1 MGCSDYPKCI
11 LVKKNS
17 MNAASAKQLNDDSN
31 ESWKWSFGKS
41 GEGQLCGCLRRL
53 ADARIFVDRVIH
65 EKLEVVLIGMT
76 VLKKFKVTQF
86 NGKMSIESP

>member
-1 MGCSDYPKCI
+1 
-11 LVKKNS
+11 

-31 ESWKWSFGKS
+31 QSRKWSFGKIRW
-41 GEGQLCGCLRRL
+41 GQLCGCLRRL

>member
-1 MGCSDYPKCI
+1 LECSDYPKYV

-17 MNAASAKQLNDDSN
+17 MNATSVKQLNDDSN

-41 GEGQLCGCLRRL
+41 GEAVMWLPPRRL

-86 NGKMSIESP
+86 NGKMSIQSP

>member
-1 MGCSDYPKCI
+1 MMILMRAGNGL
-11 LVKKNS
+11 LVKV
-17 MNAASAKQLNDDSN
+17 
-31 ESWKWSFGKS
+31 GR
-41 GEGQLCGCLRRL
+41 QLCGGLRRL